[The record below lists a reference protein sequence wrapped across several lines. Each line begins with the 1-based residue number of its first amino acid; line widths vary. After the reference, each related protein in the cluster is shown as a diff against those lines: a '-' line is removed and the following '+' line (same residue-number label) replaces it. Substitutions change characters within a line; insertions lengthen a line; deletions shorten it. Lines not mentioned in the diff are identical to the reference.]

1 MLNTVKFFFI
11 VNKSMQN
18 RFFFMINKLLEKAVT
33 EQFRVSVCDLR
44 TQTMM

>member
-18 RFFFMINKLLEKAVT
+18 RFFMINKLLQKAVT
-33 EQFRVSVCDLR
+33 EQLIVSVCVLG